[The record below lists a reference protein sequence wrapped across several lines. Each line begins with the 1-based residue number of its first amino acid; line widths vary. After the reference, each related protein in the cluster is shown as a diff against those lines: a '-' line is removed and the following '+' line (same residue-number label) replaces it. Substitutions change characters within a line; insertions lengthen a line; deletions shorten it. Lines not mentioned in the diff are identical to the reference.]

1 MIGNEDYS
9 SSKTNGFNL
18 PNIDDATPD
27 VDRVR
32 EFYLNS
38 YIQFDKIFELKDAT
52 KEEV

>member
-1 MIGNEDYS
+1 MIGNKDYS
-9 SSKTNGFNL
+9 SARSNGSDYK
-18 PNIDDATPD
+18 NIDDATPD